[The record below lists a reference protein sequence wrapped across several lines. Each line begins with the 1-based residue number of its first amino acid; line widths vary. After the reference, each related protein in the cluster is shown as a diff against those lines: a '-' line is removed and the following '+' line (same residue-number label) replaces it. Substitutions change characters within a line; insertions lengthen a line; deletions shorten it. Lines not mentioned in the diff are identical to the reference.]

1 MYSQTK
7 KNKAEWI
14 AIGSL
19 LFSILLSIPLTN
31 FLFLYPSSMVC
42 LLGWVFFIS
51 VFRASQSAKYV
62 GRPFSQLLLVPF
74 ESLRRLTYELLKGE
88 DPVQI
93 KVAAEKFCGFA
104 FLFTGFCLTNN
115 IINES
120 DINGALFSYVLSFLP
135 AGIFACRAAKIMH
148 RPSFV
153 LFLEFFGF
161 KIPKILKCKPPFYL
175 HCRFPL
181 YLLSLQVNQNL
192 SPRTFKT
199 LKHSRECRYSSSS
212 RKKQGTKKSADPDPE
227 GAPRNNCY
235 KSNLDCGTSL
245 AKEEVH
251 HE

>member
-175 HCRFPL
+175 HCRFHPFTSFL
-181 YLLSLQVNQNL
+181 FKAIKIYLQEPSRLSSIQGNVVIRHQVEKNRVLKSQLTLTQRGRPVITVIN
-192 SPRTFKT
+192 RT
-199 LKHSRECRYSSSS
+199 
-212 RKKQGTKKSADPDPE
+212 
-227 GAPRNNCY
+227 
-235 KSNLDCGTSL
+235 
-245 AKEEVH
+245 
-251 HE
+251 